1 MLQTYAKS
9 LLDIELTA
17 RQIRQFDEL
26 TDLLLAWNQRMNL
39 TAITDPV
46 EIAIKHYL
54 DSLTLHKVIQQFQGM
69 RLIDVGTGAGFPGL
83 ALAIAFPDL
92 HVTLM
97 DSTAKKLRFLD
108 HARATPFSWTTSV
121 PCTPRAEDAG
131 RHKAYREAY
140 DIVTARAVGKMPAL
154 MEYTLPLAKLDGQ
167 VVAMKGTSAFEETS
181 AAAKAITTLGGEL
194 FTIEEIRLPTLDN
207 PRYLIVVDK
216 VDPTPRRYPRNA
228 GIPTRDPILL
238 NRARFY
244 PNKGIGSVSVVSHL
258 RVILQHVAQAQKQG
272 RMGDQVQSG
281 MRIRPTDLRRFLAG
295 TQFATD
301 VRRLKTKDNNG
312 CAQIA
317 SHVGKP
323 TQPDLNSAFFKYF
336 ALKTVGQ

>member
-26 TDLLLAWNQRMNL
+26 TDLLLAWIQRMNL
-39 TAITDPV
+39 TAITDPA

-54 DSLTLHKVIQQFQGM
+54 DSLTLLKVIQQFQGM

-108 HARATPFSWTTSV
+108 HARDALQLDNIRTLHA
-121 PCTPRAEDAG
+121 RAEDAG
-131 RHKAYREAY
+131 RHKAHREAY

-228 GIPTRDPILL
+228 GIPTRDPIL
-238 NRARFY
+238 
-244 PNKGIGSVSVVSHL
+244 
-258 RVILQHVAQAQKQG
+258 
-272 RMGDQVQSG
+272 
-281 MRIRPTDLRRFLAG
+281 
-295 TQFATD
+295 
-301 VRRLKTKDNNG
+301 
-312 CAQIA
+312 
-317 SHVGKP
+317 
-323 TQPDLNSAFFKYF
+323 
-336 ALKTVGQ
+336 